1 MNKQNQKLLLQLA
14 RKAIE
19 NHFQKKDYDLENIP
33 AEFKEKRGVFV
44 TLHEDGQL
52 RGCIGNIEPIKSL
65 YENVKE
71 NVLNAAFHDPR
82 FSKLRKE
89 ELKNVHLEISVLT
102 PPRKL
107 EYYSP
112 EDLLSKLTGKEG
124 VILEKNHHRATF
136 LPQVWEDLPDKEE
149 FLGHL
154 SLKAGL
160 SADGWKQAGIYVYHA
175 EVFRE

>member
-14 RKAIE
+14 RKTIE
-19 NHFQKKDYDLENIP
+19 NHFQKRDYDLEKIP
-33 AEFKEKRGVFV
+33 AEFQEKRGVFV
-44 TLHEDGQL
+44 TLHLDGQL
-52 RGCIGNIEPIKSL
+52 RGCIGNIEPIKSI
-65 YENVKE
+65 YEGVKE
-71 NVLNAAFHDPR
+71 NALNAAFHDPR
-82 FSKLRKE
+82 FSKLTE
-89 ELKNVHLEISVLT
+89 GELKKVHLEISVLT

-107 EYYSP
+107 EYRSS
-112 EDLLSKLTGKEG
+112 EELLSKLTGKEG

-160 SADGWKQAGIYVYHA
+160 NPEVWKEAKIYVYQA
-175 EVFRE
+175 EVFGE